1 MLNRFVLSAFSV
13 LLTPLAASAQTQV
26 QRPPAA
32 QKPLPAVS
40 VVACPSSISVTVN
53 PGGGWVGG
61 TQTGKLSNLSPMD
74 GTRMYCIYTFVYV
87 TISKPAAA
95 GQKCAVAPDK
105 KSFICK

>member
-1 MLNRFVLSAFSV
+1 MLKRFVVPALFV
-13 LLTPLAASAQTQV
+13 VLTPLAAVAQTQL

-32 QKPLPAVS
+32 TQPLPAVS
-40 VVACPSSISVTVN
+40 VVACPSSLTATVN

-61 TQTGKLSNLSPMD
+61 TYTGKLFNLLAND
-74 GTRMYCIYTFVYV
+74 GTRMDCIYTFEYV
-87 TISKPAAA
+87 TIAKPAAA

>member
-1 MLNRFVLSAFSV
+1 MLKRFVVPGLLV
-13 LLTPLAASAQTQV
+13 LLAPLAASAQTQV
-26 QRPPAA
+26 QRPSTA

-61 TQTGKLSNLSPMD
+61 TQTGTLFNLSPMD
-74 GTRMYCIYTFVYV
+74 GTRMDCIYKFEYV